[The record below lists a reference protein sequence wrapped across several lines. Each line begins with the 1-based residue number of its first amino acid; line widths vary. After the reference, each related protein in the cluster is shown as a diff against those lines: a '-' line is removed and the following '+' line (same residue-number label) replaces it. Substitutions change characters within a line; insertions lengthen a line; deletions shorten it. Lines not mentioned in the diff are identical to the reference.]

1 MSGKEAVRSAMPSYV
16 SEYVQEFHR
25 EGAVR
30 MAREL
35 VHPVLIM
42 QGVTGTLRESNRSG
56 TVITDLNE
64 TLTLSKLVGR
74 VFPLIKNRNSPPGPV
89 LIGRSAESD
98 VTIPDYSISNRH
110 CFFVLAS
117 GQGVQLGDSG
127 STNGTFVDGVQ
138 LQRNQ
143 LYTLSGGE
151 KLVLGRFAFLFLR
164 PAGFV
169 DYLSKQP

>member
-1 MSGKEAVRSAMPSYV
+1 MPTYV
-16 SEYVQEFHR
+16 TEYVQEFHR
-25 EGAVR
+25 EGATR

-35 VHPVLIM
+35 VHSVLIM

-64 TLTLSKLVGR
+64 TLTLSRLVGR
-74 VFPLIKNRNSPPGPV
+74 VFPLVKNRNAPPGPV
-89 LIGRSAESD
+89 LIGRSSEAD
-98 VTIPDYSISNRH
+98 VAIPDYSISQRH
-110 CFFVLAS
+110 CFFVLA
-117 GQGVQLGDSG
+117 GGHGVQLGDSG

-143 LYTLSGGE
+143 LVTLSGGE

-164 PAGFV
+164 PAGFLEH
-169 DYLSKQP
+169 LSKQP

>member
-1 MSGKEAVRSAMPSYV
+1 MASYV
-16 SEYVQEFHR
+16 SEYVQDYHR
-25 EGAVR
+25 EGATR

-35 VHPVLIM
+35 VHSVLIM

-64 TLTLSKLVGR
+64 TVTLSRLVGR

-89 LIGRSAESD
+89 LVGRSSESD
-98 VTIPDYSISNRH
+98 VPIPDYSISNRH
-110 CFFVLAS
+110 CFFVLNG
-117 GQGVQLGDSG
+117 GQGIQLGDSG

-143 LYTLSGGE
+143 LITLSGGE
-151 KLVLGRFAFLFLR
+151 KLVLGRFQFLFLR
-164 PAGFV
+164 PAGFLEH
-169 DYLSKQP
+169 LSKQP